1 MSPKQCRPW
10 RWVTITAGLSLCSYS
25 YGVITGAWHLPPYKL
40 LVAAKTIAVNI
51 VGGGNSAATTIT
63 PFLEQ
68 TDSHSLITIS
78 TAAEVDSRRK
88 QLIETLWKDGS
99 IPSNTTVTV
108 TNDVADQTYAAIST
122 LQRID
127 ALTIEMDH
135 GLRSIC
141 YHFVPRERNRRLV
154 IYHQGHAGDFSLGKH
169 VIAELLN
176 AGHDVVGMSMPLK
189 GMNNTPEVQLQRFG
203 TLRLDDH
210 KKLALLPRDR
220 GHPVRFFIE
229 PVVAV
234 INLFAQ
240 SYSEIFMLG
249 ISGGGWTTLV
259 SAAIDPRITRS
270 YPVAGSLPIYI
281 RAEDS
286 RHWGDYEQTVPELY
300 SVANYLELYVMAATG
315 HDGKARRH
323 IQVLNRNDSCCF
335 FGDTYKLYEHAVAT
349 TVRMCGN
356 GFFSVLLDST
366 HRSHAVSHYTI
377 KKIVDDM
384 GLTD

>member
-1 MSPKQCRPW
+1 M
-10 RWVTITAGLSLCSYS
+10 L
-25 YGVITGAWHLPPYKL
+25 
-40 LVAAKTIAVNI
+40 AAARTIAVDT
-51 VGGGNSAATTIT
+51 VGGRGSAATAIT
-63 PFLEQ
+63 PFLQQ
-68 TDSHSLITIS
+68 TDPHSLITLS
-78 TAAEVDSRRK
+78 SAVEVDSRRK
-88 QLIETLWKDGS
+88 QLIRTLWKNGV
-99 IPSNTTVTV
+99 IPSNIPVTV
-108 TNDVADQTYAAIST
+108 TNDVADQTYAPIST

-135 GLRSIC
+135 GLQSVC
-141 YHFVPRERNRRLV
+141 YHFVPKKRNRRVV
-154 IYHQGHAGDFSLGKH
+154 IYHQGHGGDFSLGKH
-169 VIAELLN
+169 VIAKLLD
-176 AGHDVVGMSMPLK
+176 ADYDVVAMSMPLK
-189 GMNNTPEVQLQRFG
+189 GMNNKPEVQVQRFG

-234 INLFAQ
+234 IDLFAQ
-240 SYSEIFMLG
+240 SYSEISMLG

-315 HDGKARRH
+315 HDGAARRH
-323 IQVLNRNDSCCF
+323 IQVLNKNDPCCF
-335 FGDTYKLYEHAVAT
+335 FGDTHKLYERVVAT
-349 TVRMCGN
+349 TVRKCGR
-356 GFFSVLLDST
+356 GSFSVLLDST
-366 HRSHAVSHYTI
+366 HRSHAVSRWTI
-377 KKIVDDM
+377 RKLLEDM
-384 GLTD
+384 GHTD